1 MMYHRY
7 THTETPISDYAG
19 FGMFA
24 KNEGRVSSGY
34 GTNHFAY
41 DGRSGVDINEMKD
54 RIIDAW
60 EDFRDCAPD
69 YMQDMDPEEFF
80 KAFDPDDIVDD
91 AEAWDNEDFRRFF
104 YDYIYEDE
112 KAILLSTAAIVF
124 DEELVIFD

>member
-7 THTETPISDYAG
+7 THTETSISEYTG

-34 GTNHFAY
+34 GNNHFVY
-41 DGRSGVDINEMKD
+41 DGKNGIAIDDLKD
-54 RIIDAW
+54 RITEAW
-60 EDFRDCAPD
+60 EDFRYCAPD
-69 YMQDMDPEEFF
+69 YMQNMDSQEFF

-91 AEAWDNEDFRRFF
+91 AEAWDNADFRRFF
-104 YDYIYEDE
+104 FDYVYEDE
-112 KAILLSTAAIVF
+112 KAILLSTGAIVF